1 MTRRFGLRALAA
13 MTALTA
19 LTVLAAGAPGAKA
32 SAPATDPKATA
43 ANLAGVTV
51 VAKKPPPV
59 ISNASEFVRQRMP
72 ESPSTGQ
79 YARFREP
86 ICVAVQGMPDSFN
99 SFIRERIIKLAREV
113 NAPVSTFWAC
123 TPNVQVIF
131 TDQPQRL
138 LTNIGRKREE
148 VLGFHYQ
155 AQFKKL
161 TTFDRPIQSWY
172 VTRTRDPRGRN
183 YLDFA
188 HAGLQGD
195 IAPRTAMF
203 GGGSVLGGDSL
214 HGTAGS
220 RLGAELSSDIAFAL
234 IIGDRNKVSNAK
246 IGPVADYIAF
256 LALARWQGLERCN
269 SVILTILNLMADA
282 CQEDPPETVTA
293 YDLNLL
299 KALYLVNPRESGS
312 QQRMEIADRIVKA
325 AAEAETA
332 AR

>member
-1 MTRRFGLRALAA
+1 MTRGWKRAGMAALAILA
-13 MTALTA
+13 TGAATAQ
-19 LTVLAAGAPGAKA
+19 A
-32 SAPATDPKATA
+32 SAPATVPKAAA
-43 ANLAGVTV
+43 ANLDGVTV

-59 ISNASEFVRQRMP
+59 VSNASEFVRQRMP

-86 ICVAVQGMPDSFN
+86 ICVAVQGMPDQFN
-99 SFIRERIIKLAREV
+99 SFVHDRVIKLAKEV
-113 NAPVSTFWAC
+113 GAPVSTFWGC

-148 VLGFHYQ
+148 VLGFHYHS
-155 AQFKKL
+155 QFQKL

-172 VTRTRDPRGRN
+172 VTRTRDPHGRN
-183 YLDFA
+183 FLDVSR
-188 HAGLQGD
+188 QSVVGD
-195 IAPRTAMF
+195 INGADAQF
-203 GGGSVLGGDSL
+203 GGGSELGGGGL
-214 HGTAGS
+214 HGHAGS

-234 IIGDRNKVSNAK
+234 IIGDRNKVSNGK

-256 LALARWQGLERCN
+256 LALARWQGLEHCN
-269 SVILTILNLMADA
+269 AVIPSILNFMADD
-282 CQEDPPETVTA
+282 CQENPPETVTA

-312 QQRMEIADRIVKA
+312 QQRMEIADHIVKA
-325 AAEAETA
+325 ATEAETA